1 MGGVFDSITSRVRLD
16 GRWLVSGIILLALAM
31 FLTRSGVWGQVS
43 SALGVGNPNAQV
55 DTPVVSTPS
64 LEGIDGQGWNLS
76 WDELNRTEDTAASA
90 QPVQSDAPTADTD
103 PYEDALATLATLQIT
118 AKASMTDYD
127 READFGEAWMD
138 VDANHCD
145 TRNDILAR
153 DLTDITYRDRKDC
166 VVTSGTLND
175 PYTGKTIAFQRGKD
189 TSSAV
194 QIDHVVALG
203 NAWASGAS
211 SLSQDQREQL
221 ANDPENLLAVDGPSN
236 NAKRDSDASQWLP
249 SNTAYR
255 CDYVAEQI
263 HVKDKYDL
271 SVTQTEH
278 DAMAGVLTG
287 CAAAQ

>member
-1 MGGVFDSITSRVRLD
+1 MFNWIASRVRFD
-16 GRWLVSGIILLALAM
+16 ERWLVSGIILLALAI
-31 FLTRSGVWGQVS
+31 FLTRTGVWGLVS
-43 SALGVGNPNAQV
+43 TAAGVGNPNAQV
-55 DTPVVSTPS
+55 NPPVVSSPS
-64 LEGIDGQGWNLS
+64 LSGTDGQWWNLS
-76 WDELNRTEDTAASA
+76 WDELNRTTDTAPAGESA
-90 QPVQSDAPTADTD
+90 QSDAPADVD
-103 PYEDALATLATLQIT
+103 PYEDALATLAALQIT

-145 TRNDILAR
+145 TRDDILAR
-153 DLTDITYRDRKDC
+153 DLTDVTYRDRKKC
-166 VVTSGTLND
+166 VVTAGTLND
-175 PYTGKTIAFQRGKD
+175 PYTGKTIVFQRGKD

-203 NAWASGAS
+203 NAWASGAAH
-211 SLSQDQREQL
+211 LSQDERERL

-236 NAKRDSDASQWLP
+236 NEKRDSDASQWLP

-263 HVKDKYDL
+263 HIKDKYDL

-278 DAMAGVLTG
+278 DAMAGILTG
-287 CAAAQ
+287 CAAAR